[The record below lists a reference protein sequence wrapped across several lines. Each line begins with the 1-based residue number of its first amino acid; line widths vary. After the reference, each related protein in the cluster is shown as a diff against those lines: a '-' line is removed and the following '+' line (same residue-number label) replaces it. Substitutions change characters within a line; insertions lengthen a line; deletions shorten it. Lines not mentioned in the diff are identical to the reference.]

1 MMHPCTH
8 HHDQEDQNK
17 DQDKNSHRESCE
29 HEHPASGKR
38 PWLLPASIVFASL
51 VIAGAWIY
59 TAQLKVAPQSK
70 TLGLNAAVTSESPAA
85 NDVVID
91 QEQVIPSQGV
101 ELPIVWGDIGKKLT
115 DAGVI
120 DLQKFES
127 VYAQRGGL
135 SPEMASLLRTS
146 NNGKIKITPE
156 NAPVLLNITWA
167 LGLGNKNPV
176 LDKGPMQD
184 KQYGGASNFA
194 STGGWSLAKGDAMD
208 HYSKHKFI
216 TLTSEQQVLVE
227 RVSKGI
233 YRPCCGNS
241 VYFPDCNHGMAM
253 LGLLELMASQGVSED
268 EMYKAALAINS
279 YWFPDTYLTIAKF
292 MKQRGIEWDL
302 VKPQDVLAANFS
314 SSQGYRQVL
323 SQVQPVQGSG
333 GGGCGV

>member
-1 MMHPCTH
+1 M
-8 HHDQEDQNK
+8 
-17 DQDKNSHRESCE
+17 
-29 HEHPASGKR
+29 
-38 PWLLPASIVFASL
+38 
-51 VIAGAWIY
+51 IAGAWIY
-59 TAQLKVAPQSK
+59 TAWLKSTPQLQ
-70 TLGLNAAVTSESPAA
+70 TLGSTASASQTPAA
-85 NDVVID
+85 NDVTID

-101 ELPIVWGDIGKKLT
+101 ELPIVWGDIGKKLA
-115 DAGVI
+115 DSGVI

-127 VYAQRGGL
+127 LYVQRGGL

-146 NNGKIKITPE
+146 DNGKIRITPE
-156 NAPVLLNITWA
+156 NAQILLNITWA

-184 KQYGGASNFA
+184 KQYGGAANFA

-216 TLTSEQQVLVE
+216 TLTSEQQTLVE
-227 RVSKGI
+227 RVAKGI

-268 EMYKAALAINS
+268 EMYRAALAINS
-279 YWFPDTYLTIAKF
+279 YWFPDTYLNIAKF
-292 MKQRGIEWDL
+292 MKQRGIEWQT
-302 VKPQDVLAANFS
+302 VKPQDVLGANFS

-323 SQVQPVQGSG
+323 SQVQPVQSSG